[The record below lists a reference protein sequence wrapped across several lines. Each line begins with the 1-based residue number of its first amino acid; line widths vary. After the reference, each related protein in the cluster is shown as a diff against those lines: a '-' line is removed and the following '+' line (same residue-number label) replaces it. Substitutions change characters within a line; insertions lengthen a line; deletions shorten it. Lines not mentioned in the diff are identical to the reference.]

1 MLLSQPVTAP
11 GCNPMVWGHP
21 VTTDTPSVSLHS
33 CPSQTFPGPHSAHK
47 CFSPSSLVP
56 RRVFLSPPSLA
67 PQKSCPGRS
76 HHFEPAG
83 GSNGMRG
90 GSGGPRSLAS
100 HRDLGVPTYPLD
112 GDSCRA
118 LQQPLSQPQPEAS
131 ARSQGCHRW
140 KGSAEGGR
148 WVTAQYCKWG
158 QCSGKESGAKINL
171 NHRHPGGLWG
181 RL

>member
-1 MLLSQPVTAP
+1 
-11 GCNPMVWGHP
+11 MVWGHP

-83 GSNGMRG
+83 GSNGMWG

-140 KGSAEGGR
+140 REVSHSPVLQMGTMLGERIRGKDKPQPSSPWGSLGRSVSIFPPFPSLTSSAHPKKG
-148 WVTAQYCKWG
+148 
-158 QCSGKESGAKINL
+158 
-171 NHRHPGGLWG
+171 
-181 RL
+181 